1 MKLLTSLWN
10 LISPDR
16 RPDWEKMRERDFI
29 ATANKLKTL
38 SVTDRGGMSID
49 PEEIRGQIIS
59 AREELK
65 HLVHKPGAPSVPLKV
80 ITDSAEVAQESDSLV
95 EARQGVLDCIE
106 VVAWRRLPS
115 GAAVR
120 YTCLKCVSTGRFAV
134 AAAGL
139 FSEGTESLPPWVDGS
154 TNRQVACALQ
164 NSELDWYATVAEAM
178 DAWDAA
184 L

>member
-1 MKLLTSLWN
+1 MKLLKSLWI

-16 RPDWEKMRERDFI
+16 RPDREKARERDFI
-29 ATANKLKTL
+29 VAANKLKTL

-49 PEEIRGQIIS
+49 PEEIREQIIAS
-59 AREELK
+59 REQLK
-65 HLVHKPGAPSVPLKV
+65 HLVRKPVAPSAPLKV
-80 ITDSAEVAQESDSLV
+80 ITDSEVAQESDSLV

>member
-1 MKLLTSLWN
+1 MKLLKSLWI

-16 RPDWEKMRERDFI
+16 RPAREKARERDFI
-29 ATANKLKTL
+29 VAANKLKTL

-49 PEEIRGQIIS
+49 PEEIREQIIT

-65 HLVHKPGAPSVPLKV
+65 HLVYKPGAPRAPLKV
-80 ITDSAEVAQESDSLV
+80 ITDSEVAQESDSLV

-106 VVAWRRLPS
+106 VVALRRLPS

>member
-1 MKLLTSLWN
+1 M
-10 LISPDR
+10 
-16 RPDWEKMRERDFI
+16 
-29 ATANKLKTL
+29 
-38 SVTDRGGMSID
+38 
-49 PEEIRGQIIS
+49 
-59 AREELK
+59 
-65 HLVHKPGAPSVPLKV
+65 
-80 ITDSAEVAQESDSLV
+80 AQESDSLV

>member
-1 MKLLTSLWN
+1 MKLLDRLWS
-10 LISPDR
+10 LISSDR
-16 RPDWEKMRERDFI
+16 RPPHEVERERAFI
-29 ATANKLKTL
+29 KAANSLKTL
-38 SVTDRGGMSID
+38 KMTPEGGMSID
-49 PEEIRGQIIS
+49 PEEFREQIIT

-65 HLVHKPGAPSVPLKV
+65 HLVHKPGAPSGPLKV
-80 ITDSAEVAQESDSLV
+80 ITDFEVVQEYDSLV

-120 YTCLKCVSTGRFAV
+120 YTCLQRVSTGRFVV
-134 AAAGL
+134 AAASL
-139 FSEGTESLPPWVDGS
+139 FSGGAESLPPWVDGN
-154 TNRQVACALQ
+154 TNRQVASAYQ
-164 NSELDWYATVAEAM
+164 SNELHWYATVGEAM